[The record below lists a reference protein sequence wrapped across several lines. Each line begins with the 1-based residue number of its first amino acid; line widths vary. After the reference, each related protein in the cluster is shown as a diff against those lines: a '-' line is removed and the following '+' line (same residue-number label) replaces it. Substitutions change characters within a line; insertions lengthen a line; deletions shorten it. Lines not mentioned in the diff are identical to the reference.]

1 MSRPPVPE
9 LTDDTDSAVPARAH
23 PATALWVFV
32 GLALLAVAGALAFVT
47 LRQAAGPPPAEI
59 AEDRVLVRGREVYLD
74 RCASC
79 HGQTGKG
86 DGPTAKNLV
95 GPPVGNLTDAEW
107 KHGDKPGDVL
117 DVILNGVRDTQMP
130 GWGRYL
136 SPADAKAVA
145 AYVYHLGGRT
155 VPVPFRE

>member
-1 MSRPPVPE
+1 MTDE
-9 LTDDTDSAVPARAH
+9 LEPTGPARAH

-32 GLALLAVAGALAFVT
+32 GLALIGVAGALAFAM
-47 LRQAAGPPPAEI
+47 LRPTASPPPEI
-59 AEDRVLVRGREVYLD
+59 AGDPILVRGREVFLD
-74 RCASC
+74 RCAGC

-86 DGPTAKNLV
+86 DGPTARGLA

-117 DVILNGVRDTQMP
+117 NVILNGVRDTQMA

-136 SPADAKAVA
+136 GPDDVKAVA
-145 AYVYHLGGRT
+145 AYVYHLGGRR
-155 VPVPFRE
+155 VPEPFHE